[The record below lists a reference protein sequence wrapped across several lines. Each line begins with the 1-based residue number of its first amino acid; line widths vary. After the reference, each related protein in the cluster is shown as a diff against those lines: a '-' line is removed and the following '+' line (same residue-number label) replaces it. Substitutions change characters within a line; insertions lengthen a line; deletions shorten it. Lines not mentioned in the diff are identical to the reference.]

1 MVIVG
6 SEILQRGDADTI
18 HAAVTSIANSVAK
31 SEAAGWKTLNVLHR
45 VSTFTDR
52 ITFLVVSFVTTLYL
66 IVLYYSVRLPVRL
79 VH

>member
-31 SEAAGWKTLNVLHR
+31 SEAAEWKTLNVLHR
-45 VSTFTDR
+45 VST
-52 ITFLVVSFVTTLYL
+52 LNHLLGVFVCDDPLPDCS
-66 IVLYYSVRLPVRL
+66 VLFC
-79 VH
+79 